1 MFLSFGVIFVVD
13 KVCNI
18 LSVAMCTSLIRKIV
32 VVVVLVVCASSSLQ
46 AQTSQLAQPLKSADD
61 IKVSHLLERHVG
73 RGFANTWNI
82 GSAKKLNG
90 KIYVLEIWL
99 ASSNNLW
106 NLSDMTSMRRKVV
119 NAVRWLEAL
128 TRKYGSDAVF
138 EVGSFFGPDNRG
150 IVVDEL
156 PKSYNDCFDFSQILM
171 SVLNKLGYVNETHFY
186 KRICSIYNADN
197 LAVLLIINGDGRSSA
212 SQFSVGH
219 LNGYRSKFLETAF
232 IFVSN
237 NNIPTESQCIAHEIL
252 HLFGAWD
259 MYKGQVSEQ
268 SAKWAMSNYPN
279 EIMLQVLSPLDELVV
294 SPLTA
299 WLTGLSTEYCDWYWN
314 FVRTTK

>member
-1 MFLSFGVIFVVD
+1 MQYLSM
-13 KVCNI
+13 
-18 LSVAMCTSLIRKIV
+18 AMCTSIIRKIV
-32 VVVVLVVCASSSLQ
+32 VVFVLIVCASSSLQ

-61 IKVSHLLERHVG
+61 RKVSHLIEKHVG
-73 RGFANTWNI
+73 RSFANTWNI
-82 GSAKKLNG
+82 GSAKKLKG

-99 ASSNNLW
+99 ASSNNPW
-106 NLSDMTSMRRKVV
+106 NNSNMTSMRRKVV
-119 NAVRWLEAL
+119 DAVRWLENL

-156 PKSYNDCFDFSQILM
+156 PMSYNDCWDFSSLLI

-186 KRICSIYNADN
+186 NRICSIYNADN
-197 LAVLLIINGDGRSSA
+197 LAVLFIINGDGRSSA

-259 MYKGQVSEQ
+259 MYKGQASDQ
-268 SAKWAMSNYPN
+268 AAMWAKYNYPN
-279 EIMLQVLSPLDELVV
+279 EIMLQVLSPLEELVV

-299 WLTGLSTEYCDWYWN
+299 WLTGLSTEYYDWYWN
-314 FVRTTK
+314 FVRTTQ